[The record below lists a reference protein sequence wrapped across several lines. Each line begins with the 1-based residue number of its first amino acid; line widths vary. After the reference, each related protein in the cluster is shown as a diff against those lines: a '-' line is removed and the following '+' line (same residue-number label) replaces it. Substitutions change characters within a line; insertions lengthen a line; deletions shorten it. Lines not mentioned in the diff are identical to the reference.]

1 MKDASFTPVQM
12 LRVTAITVIVLWGVK
27 EFSLVLK
34 PVVFGLVLAY
44 AVSPFPKWLMQ
55 RFTMPR
61 RRAIAITAVVFTMGG
76 LLSVFGVEVGV
87 ARLVAKAPVYEQR
100 FTSLYGKV
108 IGLMSAHGI
117 DPAGFSARRILTA
130 ERLSDA
136 AASLVPMAGAILI
149 EAMLVLLMTFLF
161 ILEILPAKGG
171 KPGWLAEALGR
182 HGMHSKRYVILTS
195 ETGAINA
202 VLNLAFLLAMGV
214 DDAFLWCFVY
224 FFLDFIPTVG
234 FMIALIPP
242 TVLTLLMYGWGRAVV
257 VGCGLILTNLIV
269 DNVITPVIAKKT
281 MSISFLELT
290 LSLLF
295 GAFCLVY
302 PGQLSRFLSPSRSK
316 NSSGR
321 LRRMRKLR
329 TKHPDKSV
337 RGDSRTVVDSENC
350 GDELSCILPISPV
363 GMRVLR

>member
-1 MKDASFTPVQM
+1 
-12 LRVTAITVIVLWGVK
+12 
-27 EFSLVLK
+27 
-34 PVVFGLVLAY
+34 
-44 AVSPFPKWLMQ
+44 
-55 RFTMPR
+55 MPR

-76 LLSVFGVEVGV
+76 LLSVFGVQVGLPS
-87 ARLVAKAPVYEQR
+87 LVAKAPVYEQR

-242 TVLTLLMYGWGRAVV
+242 TVLTLLMYGWGRALV

-295 GAFCLVY
+295 WGFCLVY
-302 PGQLSRFLSPSRSK
+302 PGHCRD
-316 NSSGR
+316 SS
-321 LRRMRKLR
+321 
-329 TKHPDKSV
+329 HPRDQ
-337 RGDSRTVVDSENC
+337 RIHREDFEEC
-350 GDELSCILPISPV
+350 GN
-363 GMRVLR
+363 